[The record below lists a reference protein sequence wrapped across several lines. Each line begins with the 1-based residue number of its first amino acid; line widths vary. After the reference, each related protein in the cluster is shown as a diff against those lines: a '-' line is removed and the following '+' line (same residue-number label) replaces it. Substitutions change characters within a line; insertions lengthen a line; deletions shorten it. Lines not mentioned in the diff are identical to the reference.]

1 VSELDGTDGRGLGS
15 PGARVAQ
22 AVERWGEG
30 DVVRGCGRLLGLRTA
45 PAGDDAELAM
55 VLGGVSDPTWLAGG
69 KPPGHAYW
77 ARVWAA
83 RALLYVWDAVAAEA
97 IVTALEDPQW
107 RVREMATKVITR
119 REVPAADDMVGL
131 VDDPSWRVRVAAARS
146 LAAVGE
152 GEHSPALETMAED
165 TDGRVARAAAT
176 ALDNLA
182 RRLDRPL

>member
-1 VSELDGTDGRGLGS
+1 MSELDGTDGRGLGS
-15 PGARVAQ
+15 SGARVAQ

-55 VLGGVSDPTWLAGG
+55 VLGGVSEPTWLAGG

-131 VDDPSWRVRVAAARS
+131 VDDPLACTRGGCPGAGRRRRGRAFPCARDH
-146 LAAVGE
+146 G
-152 GEHSPALETMAED
+152 GGH
-165 TDGRVARAAAT
+165 GRKG
-176 ALDNLA
+176 
-182 RRLDRPL
+182 RPRGGYGA